1 MPAQLV
7 QRNKQRFKKVKV
19 DTVTIDII
27 ESALRNARFEMD
39 TVLFR
44 TAMSPGIR
52 EQHDEF
58 PMIANLEGKMVV
70 GQFGSFIWGFLQG
83 YQGTIEEGDIFLTND
98 PYSVRGAI
106 SHANDWLMLM
116 PIYRKGRLIAWSAM
130 FGHMTDV
137 GGKVPGSL
145 PTDAR
150 TIFEE
155 GIRVPPVKIYKRGI
169 LNQDVLDI
177 MLHNCRLPHWNRS
190 DFNAIVAA
198 LRTAAARCIEV
209 SERFGDD
216 VFQSAMSQMLARN
229 RHAMRELIRRTVPE
243 KKQYFEDYIC
253 DDGLN
258 MGPYKIACSMWRE
271 GDKCIFDFAGT
282 DPQSI
287 SSINFLL
294 NEEMFKMFAG
304 VYMIMVFDPQILF
317 NDGFY
322 DLMEVRIP
330 PGTLLKPVKPAAL
343 SCRTHALGRI
353 FDVLG
358 GLLGQGNPQFLCAA
372 GFSDSPHFMYSGHDK
387 NGDWY
392 QLYQIS
398 FGGIPGKP
406 FGDGPDGHSLWP
418 SFTNVP
424 NEFLESYFPLRI
436 ETYETIADSG
446 GAGKHRGGNGLRIGY
461 RFLEDGEISIHDDR
475 WLTYPWGVNGG
486 LPGARSRK
494 TLLRKE
500 GSQELLPSKIDR
512 VKVRN
517 GDLLVAET
525 WGGGGCGDPLE
536 RDLGEGRLRC
546 GRRARNPR
554 GREALWRRPRL
565 ERQAGSPRHAGA
577 APGDGGRPRTNS
589 AIRPRLQV
597 DRRAQVAMLERDGSS
612 AAAAADL
619 QHVDIEVRGRHF
631 RLMRAAQ
638 RAYATVRDGILR
650 GEYRAGSRLTEQEL
664 AQAAGVSRTPV
675 REALRRLHAEGL
687 VNFEP
692 NHGAVVAMFELEDAE
707 EIFELRALLEP
718 ISARRAAER
727 ATPRNGRG
735 AACLGAKAEA
745 GIDAP
750 NRRALDPY
758 RRSERSVSPP
768 DPNDRS
774 EPEARQ
780 DLGRTHRGA
789 AHPQHVRPILFKR
802 TATQR
807 RAAPRA
813 GPSHRGA
820 RSDVGAERHARAH
833 TCRAQYVSARPPARL
848 AHRATLC
855 SNRRSRLPSVPFRFE
870 TGALRIPGKYPLDDL
885 MAPLSPVANAVLAIE
900 DLRYRAAAVKTHADL
915 GKQLDQR
922 PIDHLEQDRV

>member
-7 QRNKQRFKKVKV
+7 QRSKQRFKKVKV

-27 ESALRNARFEMD
+27 ESALRNARSEMD

-83 YQGTIEEGDIFLTND
+83 YDGTIEEGDIFLTND

-116 PIYRKGRLIAWSAM
+116 PVYRKGRLIAWSAM

-155 GIRVPPVKIYKRGI
+155 GIRVPPVKIYRRGT

-177 MLHNCRLPHWNRS
+177 MLHNCRLPRWNMS
-190 DFNAIVAA
+190 DFYAIVAA

-216 VFQSAMSQMLARN
+216 AFQSAMSQMLARN
-229 RHAMRELIRRTVPE
+229 RRAMRELIRRTVPE
-243 KKQYFEDYIC
+243 KRQYFEDYIC

-271 GDKCIFDFAGT
+271 GDKCIFDFTGT

-330 PGTLLKPVKPAAL
+330 PGTLLKPLKPAAL

-446 GAGKHRGGNGLRIGY
+446 GPGRNRGGNGLRIGY

-494 TLLRKE
+494 TLLRTD

-512 VKVRN
+512 VKVCK
-517 GDLLVAET
+517 GDLLLADT

-536 RDLGEGRLRC
+536 RDVEKVVFDVDAGLVTREG
-546 GRRARNPR
+546 A
-554 GREALWRRPRL
+554 
-565 ERQAGSPRHAGA
+565 ERYGVVLDANGKP
-577 APGDGGRPRTNS
+577 D
-589 AIRPRLQV
+589 
-597 DRRAQVAMLERDGSS
+597 
-612 AAAAADL
+612 
-619 QHVDIEVRGRHF
+619 
-631 RLMRAAQ
+631 
-638 RAYATVRDGILR
+638 
-650 GEYRAGSRLTEQEL
+650 
-664 AQAAGVSRTPV
+664 QAATQ
-675 REALRRLHAEGL
+675 ALRRKMAAARGPTQLFDRG
-687 VNFEP
+687 FKSID
-692 NHGAVVAMFELEDAE
+692 ELKS
-707 EIFELRALLEP
+707 R
-718 ISARRAAER
+718 
-727 ATPRNGRG
+727 
-735 AACLGAKAEA
+735 CL
-745 GIDAP
+745 
-750 NRRALDPY
+750 
-758 RRSERSVSPP
+758 S
-768 DPNDRS
+768 
-774 EPEARQ
+774 
-780 DLGRTHRGA
+780 
-789 AHPQHVRPILFKR
+789 
-802 TATQR
+802 
-807 RAAPRA
+807 
-813 GPSHRGA
+813 
-820 RSDVGAERHARAH
+820 
-833 TCRAQYVSARPPARL
+833 
-848 AHRATLC
+848 
-855 SNRRSRLPSVPFRFE
+855 E
-870 TGALRIPGKYPLDDL
+870 TGLQPPQQPTFSAWTLKSASVRS
-885 MAPLSPVANAVLAIE
+885 A
-900 DLRYRAAAVKTHADL
+900 
-915 GKQLDQR
+915 
-922 PIDHLEQDRV
+922 